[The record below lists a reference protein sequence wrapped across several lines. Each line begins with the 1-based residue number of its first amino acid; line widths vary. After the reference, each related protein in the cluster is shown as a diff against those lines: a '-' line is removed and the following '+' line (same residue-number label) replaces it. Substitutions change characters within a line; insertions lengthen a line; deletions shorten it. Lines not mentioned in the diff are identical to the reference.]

1 MTDESRTVLSGNQ
14 FCYFIRLSVVEEE
27 EEANS
32 EEEEL
37 GGLFRVS
44 RPEKSKKLKAD
55 AVDCSR
61 FQPDAS
67 HDWDQEEVS
76 NVASTLNVI

>member
-1 MTDESRTVLSGNQ
+1 MWKPVCFSHLFV
-14 FCYFIRLSVVEEE
+14 SVVEEE
-27 EEANS
+27 DEANS

-44 RPEKSKKLKAD
+44 RPEKSKKERAD

-67 HDWDQEEVS
+67 HNWDQEEVCIM
-76 NVASTLNVI
+76 TLGFLISGTFRKLN